1 MIHADATRPNRG
13 SIYGAAESAGESA
26 DFGRCGR
33 TGRLGSVVRSR
44 CCRRQR
50 TQCEDR
56 RSARSL

>member
-26 DFGRCGR
+26 YFGRFGR
-33 TGRLGSVVRSR
+33 TGHLERVARNR